1 MLALIIG
8 TLLYPKYYIGAISAS
23 LYFTFTLIGF
33 ITPYG
38 QNYFWRIIGLGDDS
52 FKIALTIILM
62 IGGAFYL
69 MWANFKLSE
78 PLGVQ
83 GVSYIPLILFF
94 LYHLYGQDSY
104 EISLSLLILVLQI
117 ALIIPLFGSI
127 VAMGFF
133 VLVLVQYEGQ
143 NTIIY
148 GNQEAFMMLALL
160 LTIYTALYILTL
172 PRWGFISL
180 IQITCYMF
188 PLVLLITWLWRVYFP
203 TQFIITCAILT
214 GATFISFKFD
224 VLSFLTIYYKKMKTK
239 KFGKYRLSRL
249 QFREK
254 CITLFNTIF
263 TKSQKESPPDE
274 EKQLNKSFIKLRKI
288 LIILNNFRP
297 NIRLGKLLY
306 LIMVVPAV
314 GMFIILSDVWQ
325 VFPWFISFHEINRA
339 AIYYP
344 EFLPITIFLV
354 AGIIFFFYFVFTAP
368 IYIWRAKK
376 RLKKEEY

>member
-1 MLALIIG
+1 M
-8 TLLYPKYYIGAISAS
+8 
-23 LYFTFTLIGF
+23 
-33 ITPYG
+33 
-38 QNYFWRIIGLGDDS
+38 GLGDDS
-52 FKIALTIILM
+52 FKIALAIILM
-62 IGGAFYL
+62 IGCAFYL
-69 MWANFKLSE
+69 MWADFKLSE

-94 LYHLYGQDSY
+94 LYHLHGQDSH
-104 EISLSLLILVLQI
+104 EISLSLLILMLQI
-117 ALIIPLFGSI
+117 ALIIPLIGSI
-127 VAMGFF
+127 IAMGFF
-133 VLVLVQYEGQ
+133 VLVLVQHEGQ

-203 TQFIITCAILT
+203 TQFIITCAILA

-224 VLSFLTIYYKKMKTK
+224 VLSFLTMHYKKMKTK
-239 KFGKYRLSRL
+239 RFGKHRISRL
-249 QFREK
+249 QFRER

-263 TKSQKESPPDE
+263 TRSQKESPPDE
-274 EKQLNKSFIKLRKI
+274 EKQLNKRFIKLRKI
-288 LIILNNFRP
+288 LINFRP

-306 LIMVVPAV
+306 LMMIVPAV

-325 VFPWFISFHEINRA
+325 VFPWFISFHEISRA
-339 AIYYP
+339 AKYYP

-354 AGIIFFFYFVFTAP
+354 AGIIFFFYFVSIVP
-368 IYIWRAKK
+368 IYFWRAKK
-376 RLKKEEY
+376 RLEKEVYY